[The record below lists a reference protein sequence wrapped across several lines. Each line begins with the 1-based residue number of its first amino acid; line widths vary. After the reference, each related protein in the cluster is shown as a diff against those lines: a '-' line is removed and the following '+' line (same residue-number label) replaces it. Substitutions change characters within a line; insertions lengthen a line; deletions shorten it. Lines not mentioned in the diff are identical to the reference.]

1 MQNAGLKQR
10 LQTKNHAESIDMSHT
25 AKPDIIK
32 TIARVA
38 PQQVQGAARFQAAV
52 LADVNGRRGT
62 AHSRIRPLAPTM
74 KLAGPAITVEVRPG
88 DNLMIHAAIALAEPG
103 DVIVVDAKGDQTC
116 ALIGEI
122 MVTLA
127 EKLGI
132 AGFVL
137 DGPVRDAEALI
148 AKGYPIFCAGTNPCG
163 PTKKTPGRV
172 NWPISVGGAAVNPG
186 DLVVADADGVTFVG
200 REKVEAVLALAAKKE
215 ADELTRIEGI
225 RAGKQLSPAWLPKA
239 LADAEVTAEA

>member
-1 MQNAGLKQR
+1 MSNAR
-10 LQTKNHAESIDMSHT
+10 
-25 AKPDIIK
+25 PDIIK
-32 TIARVA
+32 TIARVS
-38 PQQVQGAARFQAAV
+38 PEQVKAAKKFQAAI

-62 AHSRIRPLAPTM
+62 AHSRIRPLAPSM

-88 DNLMIHAAIALAEPG
+88 DNLMIHVAIALAQPG

-127 EKLGI
+127 EKIGI

-148 AKGYPIFCAGTNPCG
+148 AKGYPIFSFGTNPCG

-172 NWPISVGGAAVNPG
+172 NWPTNIAGVAVTPG
-186 DLVVADADGVTFVG
+186 DLVVADADGVTFVE
-200 REKVEAVLALAAKKE
+200 REKVDGIIALAEKKE
-215 ADELTRIEGI
+215 ADERVRIDGI

-239 LADAEVTAEA
+239 LADAEVTMEA

>member
-1 MQNAGLKQR
+1 
-10 LQTKNHAESIDMSHT
+10 MS
-25 AKPDIIK
+25 ASVKPDIIK
-32 TIARVA
+32 TIARVS
-38 PQQVQGAARFQAAV
+38 PEWVSAAAQYQAAI

-62 AHSRIRPLAPTM
+62 AHSRIRPLSPSM
-74 KLAGPAITVEVRPG
+74 RVAGPAVTVEVRPG
-88 DNLMIHAAIALAEPG
+88 DNLMIHAAIALAKPG

-148 AKGYPIFCAGTNPCG
+148 AKGYPIFSYGTNPCG

-172 NWPISVGGAAVNPG
+172 NWPISIGGTAVAPG
-186 DLVVADADGVTFVG
+186 DLVVADADGVTFVE
-200 REKVEAVLALAAKKE
+200 REKVEAIVALAAKKE
-215 ADELTRIEGI
+215 ADEVARIEGI

-239 LADAEVTAEA
+239 LADAEVTSE

>member
-1 MQNAGLKQR
+1 M
-10 LQTKNHAESIDMSHT
+10 SI
-25 AKPDIIK
+25 ARPDIIK
-32 TIARVA
+32 TITRVT
-38 PQQVQGAARFQAAV
+38 PTQVSAAAKFQAAI

-62 AHSRIRPLAPTM
+62 AHSRIRPLAPSM

-88 DNLMIHAAIALAEPG
+88 DNLMIHAAIALAKPG

-127 EKLGI
+127 EKIGI

-148 AKGYPIFCAGTNPCG
+148 ARGYPIFSFGTNPCG

-172 NWPISVGGAAVNPG
+172 NWPTNIAGVAVNPG
-186 DLVVADADGVTFVG
+186 DLVVADADGVTFVE
-200 REKVEAVLALAAKKE
+200 REKVDAVVALAEKKE
-215 ADELTRIEGI
+215 ADERVRIEGI

-239 LADAEVTAEA
+239 LADAEVSMEA

>member
-1 MQNAGLKQR
+1 MTSPQ
-10 LQTKNHAESIDMSHT
+10 
-25 AKPDIIK
+25 KPDIIK
-32 TIARVA
+32 SIPRVS
-38 PQQVQGAARFQAAV
+38 PEQVKAASGFQAAV

-74 KLAGPAITVEVRPG
+74 KVAGPAITVEVRPG
-88 DNLMIHAAIALAEPG
+88 DNLMIHAAIALARPG

-127 EKLGI
+127 EKIGI

-137 DGPVRDAEALI
+137 DGPVRDFEALI
-148 AKGYPIFCAGTNPCG
+148 AKGYPIFCYGTNPCG

-172 NWPISVGGAAVNPG
+172 NWPVSIGGTPVNPG
-186 DLVVADADGVTFVG
+186 DLVVADADGVTFVE
-200 REKVEAVLALAAKKE
+200 RDKVDSVLALAQRKS
-215 ADELTRIEGI
+215 ADEAARIEGI
-225 RAGKQLSPAWLPKA
+225 KAGKQLSPAWLAKA
-239 LADAEVTAEA
+239 LVDAEVTIEE

>member
-1 MQNAGLKQR
+1 
-10 LQTKNHAESIDMSHT
+10 
-25 AKPDIIK
+25 
-32 TIARVA
+32 
-38 PQQVQGAARFQAAV
+38 
-52 LADVNGRRGT
+52 
-62 AHSRIRPLAPTM
+62 M

-88 DNLMIHAAIALAEPG
+88 DNLMIHAAIALAKPG

-127 EKLGI
+127 EKIGI

-148 AKGYPIFCAGTNPCG
+148 AKGYPIFSVGTNPCG

-172 NWPISVGGAAVNPG
+172 NWPTSVGGAAVNPG
-186 DLVVADADGVTFVG
+186 DLVVADADGVTFVE
-200 REKVEAVLALAAKKE
+200 REKVEAIIGLAEKKS
-215 ADELTRIEGI
+215 ADEATRIEGI

-239 LADAEVTAEA
+239 LADAEVTTEA

>member
-1 MQNAGLKQR
+1 MPALP
-10 LQTKNHAESIDMSHT
+10 
-25 AKPDIIK
+25 PDIIK
-32 TIARVA
+32 TIPRVS
-38 PQQVQGAARFQAAV
+38 PELVKAASVFQAAI

-62 AHSRIRPLAPTM
+62 ASSRIRALSPAM
-74 KLAGPAITVEVRPG
+74 KVAGPAITVEVRPG
-88 DNLMIHAAIALAEPG
+88 DNLMIHAAIALARPG

-137 DGPVRDAEALI
+137 DGPVRDADALI
-148 AKGYPIFCAGTNPCG
+148 AKGYPIFSYGTNPCG

-172 NWPISVGGAAVNPG
+172 NWPVNIGGTSVNPG
-186 DLVVADADGVTFVG
+186 DLVIADADGVTFVE
-200 REKVEAVLALAAKKE
+200 RDKVGAIVALAQKKLDDE
-215 ADELTRIEGI
+215 AARLEGI
-225 RAGKQLSPAWLPKA
+225 RAGRQLSPAWLPKA
-239 LADAEVTAEA
+239 LVDAEVSVEA

>member
-1 MQNAGLKQR
+1 
-10 LQTKNHAESIDMSHT
+10 MST
-25 AKPDIIK
+25 PIKPDIIK
-32 TIARVA
+32 TITRVS
-38 PQQVQGAARFQAAV
+38 PEQVKAAAQYQAAI

-62 AHSRIRPLAPTM
+62 AHSRIRPLATHM

-88 DNLMIHAAIALAEPG
+88 DNLMIHAAIALAKPG

-127 EKLGI
+127 EKVGI

-148 AKGYPIFCAGTNPCG
+148 AKGYPIFSFGTNPCG

-172 NWPISVGGAAVNPG
+172 NWPASIGGVPVNPG
-186 DLVVADADGVTFVG
+186 DLVVADADGVTFIE
-200 REKVEAVLALAAKKE
+200 REKVDAIIALAAKKE
-215 ADELTRIEGI
+215 ADEVARIEGI

-239 LADAEVTAEA
+239 LADAEVTTEA

>member
-1 MQNAGLKQR
+1 MNQ
-10 LQTKNHAESIDMSHT
+10 SV
-25 AKPDIIK
+25 KPDIIK
-32 TIARVA
+32 SITRVPA
-38 PQQVQGAARFQAAV
+38 ALVQQAAQFQAAI

-62 AHSRIRPLAPTM
+62 ANSRIRPLAPTM

-88 DNLMIHAAIALAEPG
+88 DNLMIHAAIALAQPG

-127 EKLGI
+127 EKRGI

-137 DGPVRDAEALI
+137 DGPVRDCEALV
-148 AKGYPIFCAGTNPCG
+148 AMGYPIFSVGTNPCG
-163 PTKKTPGRV
+163 PTKKAPGRV
-172 NWPISVGGAAVNPG
+172 NWPASIGGAPVHPG
-186 DLVVADADGVTFVG
+186 DLVVADADGVTFIE
-200 REKVEAVLALAAKKE
+200 RDKVESIIALAHQKV
-215 ADELTRIEGI
+215 ADETARLEGI

-239 LADAEVTAEA
+239 LADADVTMEA